1 MKGFQSFRKFKTKFE
16 YDAGFNK
23 LPKWDIKV
31 KKAPKVKMDSD
42 APITFEYISQEG
54 AKSVTDALDQ
64 NRKVSVKTPL
74 SVRWT
79 SDGKLNEDMT
89 NGQLPY
95 NLSTKEDDI
104 LKPVDIESTCIDS
117 WDYDPS
123 TLDLDVYFVSNPS
136 KAYTFPGVPKSVV
149 KRWILSPSKGQF
161 YWRVIRRYSIA

>member
-1 MKGFQSFRKFKTKFE
+1 MKGFQAFRKFKTKFE

-31 KKAPKVKMDSD
+31 KKAPKVKMDE
-42 APITFEYISQEG
+42 PITFEYISQEG

-79 SDGKLNEDMT
+79 EDGTLNEAALAD
-89 NGQLPY
+89 GQLPY
-95 NLSTKEDDI
+95 SLSTKEDDI
-104 LKPVDIESTCIDS
+104 LKPVDIKSTCIDS
-117 WDYDPS
+117 WDYDPN

>member
-1 MKGFQSFRKFKTKFE
+1 MKGFRKFKTKFE

-31 KKAPKVKMDSD
+31 KKAPKVKMEE
-42 APITFEYISQEG
+42 PITFEYISQEG

-79 SDGKLNEDMT
+79 EDGKLNEDM
-89 NGQLPY
+89 QLPY
-95 NLSTKEDDI
+95 SLSTKEDDI
-104 LKPVDIESTCIDS
+104 LKPVDIKSTCIDS

-149 KRWILSPSKGQF
+149 KRWIMSPSKGQF

>member
-1 MKGFQSFRKFKTKFE
+1 MKAFRKFKTMFE

-23 LPKWDIKV
+23 LPKWNNKV
-31 KKAPKVKMDSD
+31 KKAPKVKMGE
-42 APITFEYISQEG
+42 PITFEYISQEG

-79 SDGKLNEDMT
+79 EDGKLNEDM
-89 NGQLPY
+89 QLPY
-95 NLSTKEDDI
+95 SLSTKEDDI
-104 LKPVDIESTCIDS
+104 LEPVDIKSTCIDS

>member
-1 MKGFQSFRKFKTKFE
+1 MKGFQAFKNFKNFKTKFE

-23 LPKWDIKV
+23 LPKWDIKI

-54 AKSVTDALDQ
+54 AKSVTDAIDQ

-79 SDGKLNEDMT
+79 EDGTLNEDM
-89 NGQLPY
+89 QLPY
-95 NLSTKEDDI
+95 SLSTKEDDI
-104 LKPVDIESTCIDS
+104 LKPVDIKSTCIDS

-161 YWRVIRRYSIA
+161 YWRVIRRYSVA